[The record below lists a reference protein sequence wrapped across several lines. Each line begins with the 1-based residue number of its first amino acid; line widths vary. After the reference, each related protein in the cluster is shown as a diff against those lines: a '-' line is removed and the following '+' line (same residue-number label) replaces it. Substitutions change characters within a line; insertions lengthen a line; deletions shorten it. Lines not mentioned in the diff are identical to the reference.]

1 MAVVSWTGNAYAAAV
16 AGPAVQ
22 SRGRSRRWLSC
33 WRKGHCIGQQL
44 QDWVRER
51 RKDGVHLQGA
61 LHLRQ
66 PIILQAGMRW
76 AGQ

>member
-1 MAVVSWTGNAYAAAV
+1 M
-16 AGPAVQ
+16 
-22 SRGRSRRWLSC
+22 SC